1 MNQIKLLTVVAI
13 MSLFVYHSLS
23 AVALA
28 APSVHNNA
36 EQDAA
41 ADTLANLTNLQ
52 RNNAYLL
59 SSGLPSAQQLK
70 ALKEEG
76 VTHVVDLIPGNRV
89 DEILATAQ
97 SHPFLLTPPENGSAL
112 YFLSLNY
119 NVPVD
124 WEAPTLAN
132 FLNYAAFMKRVD
144 ATDEKVLT
152 HCKLN
157 WRGASFTYLYRVA
170 VLGESEEK
178 AKQDLMVIWH
188 PNPTWHAFMSDIV
201 AHYNALNETTV
212 SMSFAPAPLES

>member
-1 MNQIKLLTVVAI
+1 MNQIKLLAVVAI

-23 AVALA
+23 GAAWA

-36 EQDAA
+36 EQDAT

-59 SSGLPSAQQLK
+59 SSGLPSAKQLK

-97 SHPFLLTPPENGSAL
+97 LNLE
-112 YFLSLNY
+112 YF

-144 ATDEKVLT
+144 ATDEQVLT

-178 AKQDLMVIWH
+178 AKQDLMAIWH
-188 PNPTWHAFMSDIV
+188 PNPTWHAFMSEVV
-201 AHYNALNETTV
+201 AHYNALKGTSV
-212 SMSFAPAPLES
+212 SMSFDPAPLES

>member
-97 SHPFLLTPPENGSAL
+97 LNLE
-112 YFLSLNY
+112 YF

-188 PNPTWHAFMSDIV
+188 PNPTWHAFMSEVV

>member
-23 AVALA
+23 GAAWA

-36 EQDAA
+36 EQDAT

-59 SSGLPSAQQLK
+59 SSGLPSAKQLK

-97 SHPFLLTPPENGSAL
+97 LNLE
-112 YFLSLNY
+112 YF

-170 VLGESEEK
+170 ILGESEEK
-178 AKQDLMVIWH
+178 AKQDLMAIWH
-188 PNPTWHAFMSDIV
+188 PNPTWYAFMSEVV
-201 AHYNALNETTV
+201 AHYNALEGTSV

>member
-1 MNQIKLLTVVAI
+1 MNQIKLLTVVAT
-13 MSLFVYHSLS
+13 MSLFVYNSLS
-23 AVALA
+23 CAALA
-28 APSVHNNA
+28 DPSVHNNA

-41 ADTLANLTNLQ
+41 ADTLVNLTNLQ

-59 SSGLPSAQQLK
+59 SSGLPSAKQLK

-97 SHPFLLTPPENGSAL
+97 LNLE
-112 YFLSLNY
+112 YF

-178 AKQDLMVIWH
+178 AKQDLMAIWH
-188 PNPTWHAFMSDIV
+188 PNPTWHAFMSEVV
-201 AHYNALNETTV
+201 AHYNALQGTSV
-212 SMSFAPAPLES
+212 SMSFDPAPLES